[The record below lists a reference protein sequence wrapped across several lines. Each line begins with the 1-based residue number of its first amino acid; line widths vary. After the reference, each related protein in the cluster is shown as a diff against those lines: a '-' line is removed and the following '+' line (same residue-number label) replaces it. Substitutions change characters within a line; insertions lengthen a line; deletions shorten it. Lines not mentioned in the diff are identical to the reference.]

1 MGSRPRTKRYLRSM
15 RPLTTALALL
25 FCTLLNAQG
34 GKVWEKV
41 RSAYDKGKPYGGIR
55 LSERQLSGK
64 APKVEFKVMRAEGFN
79 MIGDHEKALRDAHEA
94 RPLVSKELADAAAL
108 QLGIAHMQLGRPDS
122 ARHWFMAANA
132 GATALEAE
140 VRLGMLDRTA
150 GNCAQALERFDHVLA
165 SDAKALVALRERAA
179 CRTEVGDTT
188 GARSDLDRLVELAP
202 RDAVS
207 WNSRGYFHAQ
217 NGRYQEAIADYD
229 RAIKLDPNYSF
240 AFNNRGWAYHK
251 LGDNERAM
259 RNVTLAARKRRNNP
273 YVYRNLGLIALAQ
286 GDSIQACG
294 HFRMA
299 LDLRFTALH
308 GDEVEELVRA
318 NCATVAPRP
327 TQSSPADR
335 PAQPDRRSNAP
346 VRSNAP

>member
-1 MGSRPRTKRYLRSM
+1 VEY
-15 RPLTTALALL
+15 
-25 FCTLLNAQG
+25 
-34 GKVWEKV
+34 KV
-41 RSAYDKGKPYGGIR
+41 
-55 LSERQLSGK
+55 L
-64 APKVEFKVMRAEGFN
+64 RAEGYN
-79 MIGDHEKALRDAHEA
+79 MIGDHEKALRDAHDA
-94 RPLVSKELADAAAL
+94 RSVVSAELARAAAL

-122 ARHWFMAANA
+122 ARHWFTQANE
-132 GATALEAE
+132 GNTAMEAE
-140 VRLGMLDRTA
+140 LRLGMLDRNS
-150 GNCAQALERFDHVLA
+150 GRCADAVQRFDRVMAERADDLT
-165 SDAKALVALRERAA
+165 ALRERGA
-179 CRTEVGDTT
+179 CRSELGDTT
-188 GARSDLDRLVELAP
+188 GARRDLDRLVELAP

-217 NGRYQEAIADYD
+217 NGRYREAIADYD

-259 RNVTLAARKRRNNP
+259 KNVTLAARKRRNNP

-286 GDSIQACG
+286 GDTIQACG

-308 GDEVEELVRA
+308 GSEVEELVRA
-318 NCATVAPRP
+318 NCSAVAPRP
-327 TQSSPADR
+327 TQSSPSDR
-335 PAQPDRRSNAP
+335 PAVKEGRSNAP